1 MTAASLPPHWWGD
14 GCVRTINIFLTDPMA
29 GDLPDFE
36 NGDLCYAFARLYP
49 DGPRRLVEGPVCAFV
64 DWVMDDL
71 SGLEMCRRLRSD
83 PRMQDAHITIVLEED
98 DAQDKRRALYRQMAI
113 MVRDNSGLILPVFN
127 NYLNARSVKMQG
139 WIDDVGNDLSNG
151 QIASRAWI
159 VS

>member
-98 DAQDKRRALYRQMAI
+98 DAQDL
-113 MVRDNSGLILPVFN
+113 SLIH
-127 NYLNARSVKMQG
+127 
-139 WIDDVGNDLSNG
+139 I
-151 QIASRAWI
+151 
-159 VS
+159 